1 MTIKLKKVEA
11 LCPIDSRRVSEPF
24 KKQKTQSVHGSLFNN
39 LPISLFS
46 ASYTFQQAKL
56 LKAGKV
62 VLYAVLRNVR
72 KTFTY
77 LLSGCFRMFFYEW
90 QHSLLLSRQ
99 VLNGL
104 LGSLLCSLLVALG
117 SSPFWILKLKSRSNA
132 RSIIAE
138 LRRGES
144 VILTSCDVSR
154 YKRKSSQKTP
164 TALFSSGAAWNRTR
178 DTRIFSP
185 LLYHSWFHW
194 ESLH

>member
-1 MTIKLKKVEA
+1 MSVSFTCVCSGCGTAPGFWKGIRRPYLGIFPLDSFKFVLKAFPCHEILV
-11 LCPIDSRRVSEPF
+11 PTF
-24 KKQKTQSVHGSLFNN
+24 KFCQIVHGSLFYN
-39 LPISLFS
+39 LPISLLS

-90 QHSLLLSRQ
+90 QHSLLLFRQ

-104 LGSLLCSLLVALG
+104 LGSLLVALS
-117 SSPFWILKLKSRSNA
+117 SSPFWILKLKSRPNA

-138 LRRGES
+138 LRRGET
-144 VILTSCDVSR
+144 VILTSRDD
-154 YKRKSSQKTP
+154 
-164 TALFSSGAAWNRTR
+164 ALA
-178 DTRIFSP
+178 RIDSM
-185 LLYHSWFHW
+185 
-194 ESLH
+194 